1 METLTSQIETARY
14 AVRVIN
20 TDGLEGADYA
30 TVYGDCPEEFTDRAE
45 AEAWADRLANSGN
58 WPMGNP
64 GYEVVELDE

>member
-1 METLTSQIETARY
+1 MKSTVKY

-20 TDGLEGADYA
+20 LTGLEGADYI
-30 TVYGDCPEEFTDRAE
+30 TVYGECPAEFTNRAE
-45 AEAWADRLANSGN
+45 AEAWADRLNNSGN